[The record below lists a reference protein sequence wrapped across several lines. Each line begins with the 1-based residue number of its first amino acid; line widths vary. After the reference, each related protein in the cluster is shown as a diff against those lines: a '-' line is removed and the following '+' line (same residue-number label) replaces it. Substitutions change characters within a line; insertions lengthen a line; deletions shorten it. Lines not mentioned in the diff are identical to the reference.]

1 MSKKS
6 VVEREKKREV
16 LVQRNWQKRQDIKK
30 RAMDMTLS
38 EEERQEA
45 RLKLNK
51 LPRNACAVRLRNR
64 CQLTG
69 RPRGFLRKFQVSR
82 LCFREMAHL
91 GVIPGV
97 TKASW

>member
-6 VVEREKKREV
+6 VVAREKKREV
-16 LVQRNWQKRQDIKK
+16 LVQKNWQKRQDIKK

-51 LPRNACAVRLRNR
+51 LPRNTCAVRLRNR